1 MDFYMVNM
9 DGYGPLV
16 YLTLLDIL
24 RFLRRV
30 APQAVGSLR
39 PSGAVCTPGHW
50 SSRGGVCGRI
60 ATVVTLRHFDGFY
73 DLGDEKIEFLAGPN
87 FSHLKSLT
95 CLRTYVSL

>member
-39 PSGAVCTPGHW
+39 PSGAVCTSGHELSGGSVEEFPPW
-50 SSRGGVCGRI
+50 S
-60 ATVVTLRHFDGFY
+60 HFDTSMVSTQ
-73 DLGDEKIEFLAGPN
+73 GDEKIEFLAGPN

-95 CLRTYVSL
+95 CFPYVSL

>member
-39 PSGAVCTPGHW
+39 PSGAVCTSGHEL
-50 SSRGGVCGRI
+50 SGGVCGRI
-60 ATVVTLRHFDGFY
+60 STVVTLRHFDGFY
-73 DLGDEKIEFLAGPN
+73 SG
-87 FSHLKSLT
+87 
-95 CLRTYVSL
+95 